1 MHAHG
6 TTNPVAITS
15 PYSSPLGSSPSGSG
29 ASGAAGASGAET
41 VSVAVVVT
49 PAVVVVVVVMV
60 VGMAAGDVGLKL
72 RVEDSMVQ
80 NGTVTYDSLDN

>member
-1 MHAHG
+1 
-6 TTNPVAITS
+6 
-15 PYSSPLGSSPSGSG
+15 
-29 ASGAAGASGAET
+29 
-41 VSVAVVVT
+41 VAVVVT